1 MSGAGRSPGLARR
14 LVGHLARLFIGL
26 VLLTAGFLK
35 AVDPAEFAHQ
45 MAGYGIIGRHIA
57 SLAAPLLIALEM
69 TLAIALLLAWR
80 TRLAGLITAMMLV
93 GFIAVEAYGM
103 SIGRTE
109 SCGCFGAYVQRTP
122 MQVMVEDLVFL
133 AAALLAIWGRAA
145 GRPRRRLRGS
155 IVAAA
160 AVLFLGFTLAA
171 PRLPID
177 DAVTRLAL
185 GRTVDELGLSGVPG
199 DLTHGR
205 HLVVLLDIEDPAAE
219 GIVER
224 LNDLVAQPGAPG
236 VVALTPA
243 PREQVGAFFWVAG
256 PTFDLH
262 PVERGVLKRLYRR
275 LPWFF
280 LLDGGQV
287 ARIYG
292 EAVPPTGQLLSS
304 EAP

>member
-1 MSGAGRSPGLARR
+1 VSGAGRSPGLARR
-14 LVGHLARLFIGL
+14 LVGHLARLFIAL

-45 MAGYGIIGRHIA
+45 MAGYGIIGRHVA
-57 SLAAPLLIALEM
+57 SLAAPLLITLEM
-69 TLAIALLLAWR
+69 TLGVALLLAWR
-80 TRLAGLITAMMLV
+80 ARLAALIAAAMLV
-93 GFIAVEAYGM
+93 GFIAVEAYGL

-122 MQVMVEDLVFL
+122 MQVIAEDLVFL
-133 AAALLAIWGRAA
+133 AAALLTVWGSAP
-145 GRPRRRLRGS
+145 GRPRRRLAGS

-160 AVLFLGFTLAA
+160 AVLSLGFTLAA

-177 DAVTRLAL
+177 DAVTRLAV

-205 HLVVLLDIEDPAAE
+205 HLVALLDIEDRAAE

-224 LNDLVAQPGAPG
+224 LNDLAGRPGAPG

-243 PREQVGAFFWVAG
+243 PREQVSAFFWVAA

-262 PVERGVLKRLYRR
+262 AVDRGVLKRLYRR
-275 LPWFF
+275 LPRFF
-280 LLDGGQV
+280 LLDGGRV

-292 EAVPPTGQLLSS
+292 EAVPPADDLLSS